1 MSRGR
6 GGPSKEHYHRHPP
19 PDLQSKENYHSP
31 GQASSYP
38 RPGPQQPQYSSYYHN
53 PACPAVP
60 LQPPVPSLIPSAPSI
75 PNHNNVAPKSVAHHG
90 SQNHGPIPGPNSF
103 QYQQIEFL
111 RGQNFEAPQFRAS
124 PHRARGGGG
133 VVSGRWSG
141 SSYQPQSSYSRYP
154 NLNSSPRGRGEHN
167 QDQSFGYP
175 PNARAPR
182 GTPGSRHLN
191 QNQLQGQNHSQYSN
205 RQWGVQTDSL
215 SESFQSL
222 SFHRD
227 RPNRGERFDRHSSSS
242 SSGSLSFH
250 KVNSALTPDVQDQ
263 VHRALAALKPSES
276 ISAKL
281 LAKKLHLPKK
291 FVNQALYSLE
301 RSQKA
306 SKKGLTPPEW
316 TLYREPLR
324 CEEAQNSRVQSS
336 PSRPCVSVGHP
347 PEAKVELKTKTAENF
362 RQAKEEDSDTES
374 SSSNYSSL
382 ESDSEE
388 YQSPE
393 KGQHQEEQHPGTT
406 SSPDQEFNFPTMA
419 EQKDLILKYL
429 LHSREA
435 TSLVI
440 AKNVGLRT
448 AKQVNPTLYALEK
461 QGEVIKNGEV
471 NPPTWE
477 LSTRRRERMERSIKA
492 AQSTPTEGSQME
504 VETSRGEDGGGSI
517 FLPSTPLPPI
527 PGLEPQPLPEV
538 WMPEQSHS
546 EAAQTSLQPPSS
558 TSCKD
563 EETNEGQWA
572 TDDIPEFLNAI
583 RRETDAGKLAAEKAN
598 AVGTVA
604 VSLAAPPPQ
613 NLWAKLQEV
622 RLKNPVSG
630 LMEYAQYLGQNCEF
644 LLLDQSG
651 PSHDP
656 RFRMQ
661 VMLNE
666 RLFPVAEA
674 SSKKVAKKDA
684 AAATLRILIGEM
696 QGGAST
702 GDEGNVAS
710 LDPVIDLFQD
720 TAGPTEGIGG
730 ICGTGSVEGIGME
743 GPRQPLS
750 RSLPGGKNPVS
761 VLMEYS
767 QRSGNPIEFII
778 TGQAGPPHDPRFMY
792 RVKVGENL
800 FSEASAPSKKAARQ
814 LAAEEAVKELMADG
828 RLQLNKPQ
836 LPLGS
841 SSDSDGSGSG
851 TTCPSLPPLTA
862 DELRAAH
869 EAGVGDLINHLN
881 NNAVSGLLEYARA
894 RGFAAEIRL
903 VGQSGPPHEPKF
915 TYQAKLGGRWFP
927 PVCAS
932 NKKQGKQEAA
942 DAALRVLIGEAER
955 AARTGELIPAELPVS
970 GSTLHDQIA
979 MLSHQRFNALTTR
992 IQHSL
997 LGRKILATIVMRRGE
1012 GLGTVVSLGTGN
1024 RCVKGEEL
1032 SLKGDTVN
1040 DCHAE
1045 IISRRGFVRFLYSE
1059 LLKYYD
1065 GTEDSIFE
1073 PAENNKLQ
1081 IKSDITFHLYIS
1093 TAPCGDG
1100 ALFDKS
1106 CSESGDD
1113 VEGHQPLFENAKQGK
1128 LRTKVENGEGTIPVE
1143 SSAIVPTWDGIQ
1155 HGERLRT
1162 MSCSD
1167 KILRWNV
1174 LGLQGALLT
1183 HFLHPIYLKSI
1194 TLGYLYSHGHL
1205 TRAVCCRLA
1214 RDGEAFTKS
1223 LPSPFMLNHP
1233 EVGRV
1238 SVYDSTRHTGKT
1250 KESSVNWSFP
1260 DQHSVEVLDGTKGK
1274 LDGNKLS
1281 VSRVSKSNLF
1291 GLFHS
1296 ICQRSGRTDLLSLP
1310 SYSQAKMSAMSFQLA
1325 KQQFFR
1331 ALSVHGYGAWIGK
1344 PLEEKSFEA
1353 GEGTVNN
1360 GASFP
1365 MGYPSSRNGGTM
1377 EYKQE
1382 EA

>member
-1 MSRGR
+1 M
-6 GGPSKEHYHRHPP
+6 K
-19 PDLQSKENYHSP
+19 PDD
-31 GQASSYP
+31 
-38 RPGPQQPQYSSYYHN
+38 RI
-53 PACPAVP
+53 PA
-60 LQPPVPSLIPSAPSI
+60 
-75 PNHNNVAPKSVAHHG
+75 
-90 SQNHGPIPGPNSF
+90 
-103 QYQQIEFL
+103 
-111 RGQNFEAPQFRAS
+111 
-124 PHRARGGGG
+124 
-133 VVSGRWSG
+133 
-141 SSYQPQSSYSRYP
+141 
-154 NLNSSPRGRGEHN
+154 
-167 QDQSFGYP
+167 
-175 PNARAPR
+175 
-182 GTPGSRHLN
+182 
-191 QNQLQGQNHSQYSN
+191 
-205 RQWGVQTDSL
+205 
-215 SESFQSL
+215 
-222 SFHRD
+222 
-227 RPNRGERFDRHSSSS
+227 
-242 SSGSLSFH
+242 
-250 KVNSALTPDVQDQ
+250 KV
-263 VHRALAALKPSES
+263 
-276 ISAKL
+276 
-281 LAKKLHLPKK
+281 LAKKLHLPKSI
-291 FVNQALYSLE
+291 VNKALYALE
-301 RSQKA
+301 RLQKA
-306 SKKGLTPPEW
+306 SKQGETPPEW
-316 TLYREPLR
+316 SLYREPVAGEKRQLF
-324 CEEAQNSRVQSS
+324 EAQNSSS
-336 PSRPCVSVGHP
+336 EIPQY
-347 PEAKVELKTKTAENF
+347 PEVKAEVETDSGVKVE
-362 RQAKEEDSDTES
+362 EEISDTES
-374 SSSNYSSL
+374 ISYSSSSSEL
-382 ESDSEE
+382 SDCEE
-388 YQSPE
+388 YQPPPPPIT
-393 KGQHQEEQHPGTT
+393 QRREEQHPSPT
-406 SSPDQEFNFPTMA
+406 SSPDPELDVGMMS
-419 EQKDLILKYL
+419 EQKERVLQYL
-429 LHSREA
+429 FESGEA
-435 TSLVI
+435 TALVI
-440 AKNVGLRT
+440 AKNLGLKT
-448 AKQVNPTLYALEK
+448 TKQVNPTLYTLEK
-461 QGEVIKNGEV
+461 QGDVTKNGEV

-477 LSTRRRERMERSIKA
+477 LSTHRKDRMERSRKA
-492 AQSTPTEGSQME
+492 AQSSATAEVPMEGEASGNNEEERPAFQ
-504 VETSRGEDGGGSI
+504 V
-517 FLPSTPLPPI
+517 PS
-527 PGLEPQPLPEV
+527 LEPVLEGCTPK
-538 WMPEQSHS
+538 QSHND
-546 EAAQTSLQPPSS
+546 AQPPFI
-558 TSCKD
+558 SCKNK
-563 EETNEGQWA
+563 ETNEGQWA

-583 RRETDAGKLAAEKAN
+583 RRETDADRQAAEKSN
-598 AVGTVA
+598 SIGTVA
-604 VSLAAPPPQ
+604 VSVAAPPPQ

-661 VMLNE
+661 VMLNG
-666 RLFPVAEA
+666 RLFPIVEA

-684 AAATLRILIGEM
+684 AAATLRILVGEM
-696 QGGAST
+696 QGGTSA
-702 GDEGNVAS
+702 GDEGQATTG
-710 LDPVIDLFQD
+710 DQ
-720 TAGPTEGIGG
+720 PTELLADPSSAAEN
-730 ICGTGSVEGIGME
+730 TGATLGSVSVEGITE
-743 GPRQPLS
+743 GPRQLLS

-767 QRSGNPIEFII
+767 QRSGKPIEFII

-792 RVKVGENL
+792 RVKVGESL
-800 FSEASAPSKKAARQ
+800 FAEASAPSKKAARQ

-836 LPLGS
+836 LPLGT
-841 SSDSDGSGSG
+841 SSDGDLGASG
-851 TTCPSLPPLTA
+851 TCASLPPLTA

-932 NKKQGKQEAA
+932 NKKQGKHEAA

-1032 SLKGDTVN
+1032 SLKGETVN

-1059 LLKYYD
+1059 LLKHYD
-1065 GTEDSIFE
+1065 GVDDSIFE
-1073 PAENNKLQ
+1073 PTQDNRLRV
-1081 IKSDITFHLYIS
+1081 KSDITFHLYIS

-1106 CSESGDD
+1106 CSEAGDE

-1174 LGLQGALLT
+1174 MGLQGALLT
-1183 HFLHPIYLKSI
+1183 HFLEPIYLKSI

-1214 RDGEAFTKS
+1214 RDGEAFS
-1223 LPSPFMLNHP
+1223 QNLPPPFKLNHP

-1260 DQHSVEVLDGTKGK
+1260 DQHCVEVLDGTKGK
-1274 LDGNKLS
+1274 QDGNKLA
-1281 VSRVSKSNLF
+1281 VSRVSKSHLF
-1291 GLFHS
+1291 GLFRAL
-1296 ICQRSGRTDLLSLP
+1296 CQRCGRTDLLLLP
-1310 SYSQAKMSAMSFQLA
+1310 SYAQAKMSATSFQSVKL
-1325 KQQFFR
+1325 QFFE
-1331 ALSVHGYGAWIGK
+1331 ALNVHGYGAWIGK

-1353 GEGTVNN
+1353 GEGTGNSEAAISV
-1360 GASFP
+1360 
-1365 MGYPSSRNGGTM
+1365 GYGNSRNGGAA
-1377 EYKQE
+1377 EFKQE